1 MPNIKYQYSE
11 RLLALHEEWAVKNGY
26 RDKPQAASAKLQAAS
41 DKLQK
46 MLKTL
51 NDSLK
56 APSHKLQA
64 SSVKRPTVRQA
75 TSVERGPNHCV

>member
-41 DKLQK
+41 ERRSDGTKTSKLLQK
-46 MLKTL
+46 IKTTAQ
-51 NDSLK
+51 S
-56 APSHKLQA
+56 
-64 SSVKRPTVRQA
+64 
-75 TSVERGPNHCV
+75 